1 MSKRIQ
7 LRRGTTTEHNAF
19 TGANGEVTYDTTTKQ
34 LVLHDGTT
42 MGGFRI
48 PQVDSSGKVV
58 GIPVINNLT
67 TGGVNNVLSAEQG
80 KVLQNTKSTVA
91 VMTGTIADGGTI
103 PLPSGFTEDQCKW
116 IVSVRDL
123 SGTFSGNNTGSDILN
138 ITCFTT
144 GRVVTAKFTFR
155 NTTTGTNANNISHTV
170 NYMIIGVK

>member
-1 MSKRIQ
+1 MAKQLQ
-7 LRRGTTTEHNAF
+7 LRKGTTTEHNTF
-19 TGANGEVTYDTTTKQ
+19 TGAVGEVTYDTTTKQ

-67 TGGVNNVLSAEQG
+67 T
-80 KVLQNTKSTVA
+80 VA

-123 SGTFSGNNTGSDILN
+123 SGDFIGNNQGNDILY

-155 NTTTGTNANNISHTV
+155 NATTWTNANNISHTV